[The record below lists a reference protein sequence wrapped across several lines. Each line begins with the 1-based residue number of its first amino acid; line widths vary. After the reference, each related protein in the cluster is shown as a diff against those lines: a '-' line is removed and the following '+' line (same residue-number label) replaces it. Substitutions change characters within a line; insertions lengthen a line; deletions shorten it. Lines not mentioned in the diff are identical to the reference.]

1 MQRADHVPFCLT
13 FPVLLATAIFFAWG
27 CDDGDSGSS
36 VDLLTQR
43 KFEFTGEPQE
53 FIVPAGVTLIT
64 VEANGASGG
73 DGWNVDDG
81 GSVKGFGGFGGSIE
95 ATLEVTAG
103 EMLYI
108 YVGGAG
114 EDATTSPGAGG
125 WNGGGDGE
133 GSDFGYSGG
142 GGGGASDVRR
152 GGEALTDRI
161 LVAGGGGSG
170 SGWCT
175 SGDGN
180 GGDGGDD
187 ENDTDGE
194 DGDMCGAIPVGTGG
208 TDSAGGS
215 IGGAFGVGGT
225 PPYGT
230 AGAAGGGGWY
240 GGGASDGSGGGGGS
254 NYVTPVGSS
263 SVNNVRGARDGN
275 GSVFIRWVWCSSVL
289 ENCE

>member
-1 MQRADHVPFCLT
+1 MQRADHVPFCLI
-13 FPVLLATAIFFAWG
+13 FPVLLTTAILFGLG

-43 KFEFTGEPQE
+43 QFDFTGEPQQ

-64 VEANGASGG
+64 VDAYGARGG
-73 DGWNVDDG
+73 DGWNVDNG
-81 GSVKGFGGFGGSIE
+81 GSVKGVGGLGGSVQ
-95 ATLEVTAG
+95 ATLAVTAG
-103 EMLYI
+103 ETLYI

-114 EDATTSPGAGG
+114 EDATTGPGAGG

-133 GSDFGYSGG
+133 GSDSGYLGG

-152 GGEALTDRI
+152 GGQALTDRI

-180 GGDGGDD
+180 GGQGG
-187 ENDTDGE
+187 ETVGGE
-194 DGDMCGAIPVGTGG
+194 GEMCGAIAVGTGG
-208 TDSAGGS
+208 TASAGGS
-215 IGGAFGVGGT
+215 TGGDFGVGGT
-225 PPYGT
+225 PPYGQ

-254 NYVTPVGSS
+254 SYVATVGSS
-263 SVNNVRGARDGN
+263 AITHEQGVRDGN
-275 GSVFIRWVWCSSVL
+275 GSVFIHWVWCSSVL